1 MGNQSTNQVCS
12 FAGGGIPSLVKIPV
26 VSYSQSTFIAAKVG
40 IGVCV
45 CVSNGKI
52 VQEKILTV
60 STTVG
65 QHKFVSFLSRLFSKI
80 S

>member
-1 MGNQSTNQVCS
+1 MCS
-12 FAGGGIPSLVKIPV
+12 VAGGGVPSLVKIPV

-45 CVSNGKI
+45 CTPNRKI
-52 VQEKILTV
+52 VQGKILTV

-65 QHKFVSFLSRLFSKI
+65 QICLLP
-80 S
+80 

>member
-1 MGNQSTNQVCS
+1 M
-12 FAGGGIPSLVKIPV
+12 VKIPV
-26 VSYSQSTFIAAKVG
+26 VSYSQSTFIADKVG

-45 CVSNGKI
+45 YTPNSKI
-52 VQEKILTV
+52 VQGKILTV

-65 QHKFVSFLSRLFSKI
+65 QHKVVSFLSRLFSKI

>member
-1 MGNQSTNQVCS
+1 MGNQSINQVCS
-12 FAGGGIPSLVKIPV
+12 FAGGGVPSLVKIPV

-45 CVSNGKI
+45 CTSNGKI
-52 VQEKILTV
+52 VQGKILTV